1 MSEVKK
7 IAIIDG
13 KSVFYR
19 GYYGMPGLT
28 NSKGQPTGGVYG
40 FATIALEIMKELKP
54 DFVYVAW
61 DKSKTNI
68 NARLK
73 IYPEY
78 KAHRKPAPPDFYE
91 QIPYLHKF
99 LDSLGWELLEAD
111 GYEADDIMATLAKQ
125 ADDKGYK
132 TFLITSDLD
141 MLQAI
146 SNHTMIYILKKGF
159 SSIVK
164 FNEEEFNARHHIKL
178 NQYADYKALA
188 GDSSDNIPGA
198 TGIGKKTAA
207 DLLKQFDDID
217 GIYSHLDQ
225 IKSKAIKNKLI
236 QSREMVEISREL
248 VHLMLDAPF
257 ELGHLDKNKSID
269 IAKLKQLLSE
279 LEFRYLSTTLPRV
292 LAEIGY
298 NDSTSNSAHQGDNI
312 KIIDLKTTID
322 VEKTIKNN
330 KKQDKLFIQTIF
342 RNRFGITPL
351 QIAFCYD
358 DKKFYSVNTSSIKG
372 DSLDSILLS
381 LTEGKKIVGYDLRHL
396 VQLHQRA
403 NRDIKV
409 EWDIKICQFN
419 INSLSRDLS
428 LAGIL
433 NEYSNY
439 ELELSSLEDFEHHQ
453 AKILSGINECYK
465 MQLETIEGRGQSSFI
480 KDVEL
485 PFISVAAKIE
495 INGIGVDKLIL
506 NRSLEKIEIE
516 IFDLEQLIYGYAEK
530 EFNIASP
537 AQLSKIL
544 FDAGNLNLPAG
555 AIKKNNNGYST
566 AANELAKLVGTH
578 PIIELIQKYR
588 ELSKIKSTYLNPLPN
603 YVTDDGRIHSHFNL
617 TVAQTGRLSSTEPN
631 LQNIPI
637 KTPAGREIRRAF
649 VAPKNKTFVSLDY
662 SQFELRLAAYL
673 AKDTELIENFN
684 NGADIHTVVAS
695 TVFEVKPDEVTKEQ
709 RRSAKVINF
718 GILYGMSPH
727 GLSLATGMNIKQA
740 TEFVDKYRQ
749 TRKPIFDYMAQL
761 LVESRESGFVQ
772 TLYGRR
778 RPTPDLKSSN
788 FVVRSG
794 AERATINFPIQGTES
809 DIMKLAMIKLSE
821 ILGAESKI
829 VLQIHDSI
837 IIEANI
843 EDAQDLADS
852 AQTIMENIAPEI
864 DVQLKVDYSIATS
877 WDKL

>member
-1 MSEVKK
+1 MIEPKK

-28 NSKGQPTGGVYG
+28 NSSGLPTGGVYG

-73 IYPEY
+73 IYSEY
-78 KAHRKPAPPDFYE
+78 KAGRKPPPPDFYE
-91 QIPYLHKF
+91 QIPYLHKL
-99 LDSLGWELLEAD
+99 LDALGWELLEAD
-111 GYEADDIMATLAKQ
+111 DYEADDIMATLAKQ

-146 SNHTMIYILKKGF
+146 SDHTTIYVLKKGF

-164 FNEEEFNARHHIKL
+164 FNEDEFNAKHNIKL
-178 NQYADYKALA
+178 NQYIDYKSLA

-198 TGIGKKTAA
+198 TGIGKKTAT
-207 DLLKQFDDID
+207 DLLNQFGDID
-217 GIYSHLDQ
+217 GIYNHLDQ
-225 IKSKAIKNKLI
+225 IKSKATKNKLI
-236 QSREMVEISREL
+236 ESKEMVGISKKL
-248 VHLMLDAPF
+248 VTLMLDAPF
-257 ELGHLDKNKSID
+257 ELGDLDKDKSID
-269 IAKLKQLLSE
+269 AAKLKLILDE
-279 LEFRYLSTTLPRV
+279 LEFKYLKTMLPKI
-292 LAEIGY
+292 LLDIGY
-298 NDSTSNSAHQGDNI
+298 NDSSQEIASDNNLEI
-312 KIIDLKTTID
+312 NVLKTTKD
-322 VEKTIKNN
+322 VKKATISNQKQN
-330 KKQDKLFIQTIF
+330 KIFIHTMFQD
-342 RNRFGITPL
+342 RFGIRPL
-351 QIAFCYD
+351 QLAFSYGD
-358 DKKFYSVNTSSIKG
+358 QTFYSINIKELSE
-372 DSLDSILLS
+372 DQQNEAILS
-381 LTEGKKIVGYDLRHL
+381 LAENKQVIGYDLKHL
-396 VQLHQRA
+396 IQLHQRLNKTIDVA
-403 NRDIKV
+403 
-409 EWDIKICQFN
+409 WDIKIAEFN
-419 INSLSRDLS
+419 ANSLTRDLS
-428 LAGIL
+428 LAAIINNNCNSDLSLAAPEDYEHNQAGIL
-433 NEYSNY
+433 KGIAETYHKQQQ
-439 ELELSSLEDFEHHQ
+439 ELQD
-453 AKILSGINECYK
+453 
-465 MQLETIEGRGQSSFI
+465 RGQSDFI
-480 KDVEL
+480 KNIEML
-485 PFISVAAKIE
+485 FIAVAAKME
-495 INGIGVDKLIL
+495 LAGIGVDASIL
-506 NRSLEKIEIE
+506 NKSLEKIELE
-516 IFDLEQLIYGYAEK
+516 ISDLEQLIYGYAEQ

-544 FDAGNLNLPAG
+544 FEPFNLNLPIAG
-555 AIKKNNNGYST
+555 IKKNNNGYST
-566 AANELAKLVGTH
+566 AANELAKLIGTH

-588 ELSKIKSTYLNPLPN
+588 ELSKIKSTYLNPLPGYIGGDN
-603 YVTDDGRIHSHFNL
+603 RIHGHFNL
-617 TVAQTGRLSSTEPN
+617 TVAQTGRISSTEPN

-649 VAPKNKTFVSLDY
+649 VAKKGKIFVSLDY

-673 AKDTELIENFN
+673 ANDTELIDNFN
-684 NGADIHTVVAS
+684 NGADIHNVVAS
-695 TVFEVKPDEVTKEQ
+695 TIFGVEQEEVTKEQ

-740 TEFVDKYRQ
+740 TEFVDKYRE
-749 TRKPIFDYMAQL
+749 TRKPIFDYMSKL
-761 LVESRESGFVQ
+761 LGESRESGFVS

-788 FVVRSG
+788 FIVRSG

-821 ILGAESKI
+821 KLDEGSAI

-837 IIEANI
+837 IIETNSENA
-843 EDAQDLADS
+843 DHLAEL
-852 AQTIMENIAPEI
+852 AKNLMEGVAPEV
-864 DVQLKVDYSIATS
+864 DVELKVDYSIATT